1 MVFTVELRY
10 GTGSST
16 ILSTEAETADQA
28 LNQVRDPR
36 RDLVSIRV
44 SSPAMEEAQRV
55 PAAQGEERQQ
65 AGYRRVP
72 PHHRRSRRS

>member
-16 ILSTEAETADQA
+16 ILSTEADTADQA

-36 RDLVSIRV
+36 RELISIRV
-44 SSPAMEEAQRV
+44 SAPAMEEAQRA
-55 PAAQGEERQQ
+55 PAHTEERQQ

-72 PHHRRSRRS
+72 AHHRRSRRS